1 MAPDGF
7 PHHQVKQI
15 KDHFGGRE
23 EGADVS
29 VNVSVNDVLMTAA
42 SAALD
47 RYNARLTAELSA
59 DDGVPT
65 LPAHVKRRLRK
76 ASTSRLTL
84 GVPFNVRNR

>member
-1 MAPDGF
+1 MASDGF
-7 PHHQVKQI
+7 PHQVKQI
-15 KDHFGGRE
+15 KDHFG
-23 EGADVS
+23 ADAS

-47 RYNARLTAELSA
+47 RYNARLTAELTA
-59 DDGVPT
+59 DDAVPT

-84 GVPFNVRNR
+84 GVPFNVR